1 MAIKFDAALGTSVV
15 VFAFDGEKL
24 MSLVGAKS
32 EEPYREAPML
42 PTNWVKANES
52 VEDVAKRMMTRV
64 LGIDQIYLEQLNAF
78 ARVYRNPMGRV
89 VNIAYYALLNWD
101 EVKGIKL
108 QEGYRW
114 VQNGQEPEMIFD
126 HNEIYDMARERLKR
140 RVKRRPIGFVLLPKR
155 FTFNNIHS
163 LYQACLG
170 KELDK
175 RNFRKKF
182 MRSELLI
189 DTEETIFEAPGNKK
203 PSRLYEFN
211 QQKYE
216 KLTLKG
222 YDFKF

>member
-1 MAIKFDAALGTSVV
+1 MAIKFDVALGTSVV
-15 VFAFDGEKL
+15 VFAFTGDKLVSLIGE
-24 MSLVGAKS
+24 KS
-32 EEPYREAPML
+32 EEPYKGAPML
-42 PTNWVKANES
+42 PSNWVKANES
-52 VEDVAKRMMTRV
+52 VEDVANKMMSRI
-64 LGIDQIYLEQLNAF
+64 LGVDNLYFEQLNAF

-101 EVKGIKL
+101 QVKDVKIP
-108 QEGYRW
+108 GYKW
-114 VQNGQEPEMIFD
+114 VEKNAVPEMIFD
-126 HNEIYDMARERLKR
+126 HNEIHEMAYERLKR
-140 RVKRRPIGFVLLPKR
+140 RVKRRPIGFVLLPQQ
-155 FTFNNIHS
+155 FTFNNIHA
-163 LYQACLG
+163 LYEECLG

-189 DTEETIFEAPGNKK
+189 DTGETVFEAPGNKK

-211 QQKYE
+211 QQKYD